1 MTRFVDLHCHILPYV
16 DDGALRTEE
25 SEELLDM
32 LYQQGVR
39 VVCATPHLRHRMFE
53 TPDDE
58 IRLQFAELQAYA
70 DRRAYSMRLFLSR
83 EYHCDKLLQ
92 ERLQAGTILCLGA
105 GSTVLVE
112 FSHLHDYASMLG
124 WVTDLR
130 GQGYQPLIA
139 HVERYPAL
147 EGSLDKVSSL
157 IQKGAMVQM
166 NAGSVLGH
174 EGMRQAR
181 WSRKLLRESLVHVI
195 ASDSH
200 DPVDRPPELDACQRY
215 LRKKVGDAYAEALM
229 RDNPMQILSMIEKE
243 NIPHANNQAEARE
256 ATL

>member
-25 SEELLDM
+25 SEQLLDM
-32 LYQQGVR
+32 LYQPGVR
-39 VVCATPHLRHRMFE
+39 VACATPHLRHKMFE

-70 DRRAYSMRLFLSR
+70 DRQAYPLRLFLSR
-83 EYHCDKLLQ
+83 EYHCDALLR
-92 ERLQAGTILCLGA
+92 ERLQSGTILPLGEGNA
-105 GSTVLVE
+105 VLVE
-112 FSHLHDYASMLG
+112 FSHLHDYESILG
-124 WVTDLR
+124 WVSDLR
-130 GQGYQPLIA
+130 ERGYQPLIA

-147 EGSLDKVSSL
+147 EGSLDKVSGL
-157 IQKGAMVQM
+157 IQKGARIQM

-174 EGMRQAR
+174 EGLRQAR

-215 LRKKVGDAYAEALM
+215 LRKKVGDACAEALM
-229 RDNPMQILSMIEKE
+229 RDNPMQILSTIEKE
-243 NIPHANNQAEARE
+243 SIPHANNQAEARE
-256 ATL
+256 TPL